1 MSNPTTPNV
10 SDARQSRAYA
20 AWYGFWVG
28 CVWVMSFALAM
39 WGLTAPM
46 ASNLAVMAALSSVP
60 LAVWLLRGFREMV
73 APLPLRRAW
82 HMAWMLFLGAAL
94 LLTAAQFV
102 YFTFLD
108 GGRMAVAYTEL
119 IAQPEMHD
127 MLQRMLPGQDVD
139 ALANEAIATFTATPP
154 AQLALQ
160 FLFWNVLI
168 ATFCAF
174 PVALFSFTRNN
185 RKAP

>member
-1 MSNPTTPNV
+1 MSNPATPNAT
-10 SDARQSRAYA
+10 DAQQSRAYA

-28 CVWVMSFALAM
+28 CVWVISFALAM
-39 WGLTAPM
+39 WGLRAPL
-46 ASNLAVMAALSSVP
+46 ASNMAVLVGLASVP
-60 LAVWLLRGFREMV
+60 LAVWMLRGFRDMV

-102 YFTFLD
+102 YFTYLD
-108 GGRMAVAYTEL
+108 GGRLAAAYTEL

-127 MLQRMLPGQDVD
+127 LLQRMMPGQDVD
-139 ALANEAIATFTATPP
+139 ALVGEAITTFSATPP

-174 PVALFSFTRNN
+174 PVALFSFKRNN
-185 RKAP
+185 PKAS

>member
-1 MSNPTTPNV
+1 MSSPATPNAT
-10 SDARQSRAYA
+10 DAQQSRAYA

-28 CVWVMSFALAM
+28 CMWVLSFALAM
-39 WGLTAPM
+39 WGLTSPM
-46 ASNLAVMAALSSVP
+46 ASNLAVVVGLMSLP

-102 YFTFLD
+102 YFTYLD
-108 GGRMAVAYTEL
+108 GGRMAAAYTEL
-119 IAQPEMHD
+119 VAQPEMHD
-127 MLQRMLPGQDVD
+127 LLQRILPGQDVD
-139 ALANEAIATFTATPP
+139 TLVNEAINAFMTTPP

-168 ATFCAF
+168 ATFFAF
-174 PVALFSFTRNN
+174 PVALFSFTRNHI
-185 RKAP
+185 KAV